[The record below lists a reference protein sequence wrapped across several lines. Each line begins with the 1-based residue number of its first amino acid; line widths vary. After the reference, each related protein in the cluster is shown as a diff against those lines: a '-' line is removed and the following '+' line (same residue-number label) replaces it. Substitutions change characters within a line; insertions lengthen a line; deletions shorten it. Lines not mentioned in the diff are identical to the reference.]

1 MMPASRLT
9 RIVPRLLLAL
19 AASAVAA
26 GLSLTGFAGTVE
38 LKTYDW
44 RVRQTTAARL
54 SASSP
59 VTVVAIDDES
69 LRRMEPLVGR
79 WPWPRL
85 VHATV
90 IDFLSAAGARAVV
103 YDVLFAERDRRTFMV
118 GETEWTGEESDQ
130 ALVDSTR
137 AAGMVVHAAEAASS
151 GTRDAARALEP
162 ALADDILGGVR
173 YADSRQIRDPFALS
187 QRYLLLF
194 QQRGGKLVRGDAQSL
209 QAERNQWRLD
219 SDEGACVAPQAVL
232 ALGPQGGDLARR
244 LGYRLPLGQKRGYH
258 MHYAAPSVPLRHT
271 IVDVDNG
278 YALAPVARGIRLT
291 TGAEFALRDA
301 PATPV
306 QLEMVEPIARR
317 LASVG
322 ARLDA
327 QPWLGSRPCT
337 ADMLPL
343 LGPAP
348 RHRGLWFSFGHA
360 HHGLT
365 QAASSGR
372 LMAELLCGETPYI
385 DPTPYRVDRF

>member
-1 MMPASRLT
+1 
-9 RIVPRLLLAL
+9 
-19 AASAVAA
+19 
-26 GLSLTGFAGTVE
+26 
-38 LKTYDW
+38 
-44 RVRQTTAARL
+44 
-54 SASSP
+54 
-59 VTVVAIDDES
+59 
-69 LRRMEPLVGR
+69 
-79 WPWPRL
+79 
-85 VHATV
+85 
-90 IDFLSAAGARAVV
+90 
-103 YDVLFAERDRRTFMV
+103 
-118 GETEWTGEESDQ
+118 
-130 ALVDSTR
+130 
-137 AAGMVVHAAEAASS
+137 
-151 GTRDAARALEP
+151 
-162 ALADDILGGVR
+162 
-173 YADSRQIRDPFALS
+173 
-187 QRYLLLF
+187 
-194 QQRGGKLVRGDAQSL
+194 
-209 QAERNQWRLD
+209 
-219 SDEGACVAPQAVL
+219 
-232 ALGPQGGDLARR
+232 
-244 LGYRLPLGQKRGYH
+244 
-258 MHYAAPSVPLRHT
+258 VPLRHT

-317 LASVG
+317 LVSVG